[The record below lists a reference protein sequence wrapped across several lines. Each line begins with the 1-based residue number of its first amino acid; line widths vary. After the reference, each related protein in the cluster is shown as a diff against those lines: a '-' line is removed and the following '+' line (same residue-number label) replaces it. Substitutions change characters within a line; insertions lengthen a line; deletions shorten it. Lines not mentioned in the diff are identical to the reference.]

1 MDPLDSAEILVQGSR
16 RVLDRPAVG
25 GSQTAAAKAP
35 SPRAASAATLGS
47 APRLT
52 ILQAEQLLQI
62 VATTQPTP
70 ISRQI
75 AAAAYLMESEAQ
87 QELARTRRVSSESGR
102 EWFA

>member
-1 MDPLDSAEILVQGSR
+1 MDPLDSADILVQGSG

-25 GSQTAAAKAP
+25 GSRTTAAAAP
-35 SPRAASAATLGS
+35 SPRAQPADAVGS

-52 ILQAEQLLQI
+52 ILKAEQLLQI
-62 VATTQPTP
+62 VATAQPTP

-75 AAAAYLMESEAQ
+75 AAAAYVMESEAQ
-87 QELARTRRVSSESGR
+87 QELAKTRRISSETGR